1 MKAPRPPFWL
11 TTLSHPAGVASVL
24 QEGCVVAGEERI
36 ALPRVAFVG
45 RSNVGKSSLINALAG
60 RDLARVSKTPGKTSA
75 IQFFAWEKEGV
86 VLVDLPGYGFARVS
100 EEDRMAWRK
109 LMQAYLKKD
118 PELRRVFLLADAKT
132 PLRAID
138 GDAYF
143 FLESLGVSV
152 TWVLTKTDALKR
164 QADRAARRK
173 EIRAEFRELGIPERI
188 LEGDAVLWVS
198 SKAGE
203 GIDALL
209 ARLRELV

>member
-1 MKAPRPPFWL
+1 MKAPRPPYWL
-11 TTLSHPAGVASVL
+11 TTLSHPAGVSAVV
-24 QEGCVVAGEERI
+24 QDGCIVVGEERI
-36 ALPRVAFVG
+36 ALLRVAFVG
-45 RSNVGKSSLINALAG
+45 RSNVGKSSLINAIAG

-75 IQFFAWEKEGV
+75 IQFFVWEKERV

-100 EEDRMAWRK
+100 EEDRVAWRK

-152 TWVLTKTDALKR
+152 TWVLTKTDSLKR
-164 QADRAARRK
+164 QADRAARKK
-173 EIRAEFRELGIPERI
+173 EIREEFRALGIPERV
-188 LEGDAVLWVS
+188 LEGDSVLWVS
-198 SKAGE
+198 AKEGE
-203 GIDALL
+203 GIEALL
-209 ARLRELV
+209 TRMRELV